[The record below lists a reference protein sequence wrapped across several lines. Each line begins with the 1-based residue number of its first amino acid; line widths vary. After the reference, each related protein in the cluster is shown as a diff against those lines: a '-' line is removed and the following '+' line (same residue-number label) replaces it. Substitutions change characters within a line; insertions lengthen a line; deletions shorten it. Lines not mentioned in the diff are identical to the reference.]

1 MTSRLVLFLS
11 LCIVLL
17 PGCDAFR
24 ADGEVRVIPYTGEPL
39 SADQAQWVWEATVDE
54 TTILL
59 VGYDDSATKLRV
71 PTPPQYSPPAIY
83 LEFEQGSGDLPR
95 LTDAWIGRLDGG
107 VGSGQESGFV
117 AIETWEPQR
126 LLSGVISLHKARSY
140 SAERALDHIFWVDIP
155 SLDALNGRD

>member
-11 LCIVLL
+11 LCIILL

-24 ADGEVRVIPYTGEPL
+24 ADGEVRVVPYTGELL

-59 VGYDDSATKLRV
+59 VGYDDSATRLSV
-71 PTPPQYSPPAIY
+71 PTPPQYSPPAMY

-95 LTDAWIGRLDGG
+95 LTDAWIGRLGGG
-107 VGSGQESGFV
+107 VGSRQESGFV

-126 LLSGVISLHKARSY
+126 LLSGAISLHKARSY
-140 SAERALDHIFWVDIP
+140 SAERALNQIFWVDMLA
-155 SLDALNGRD
+155 LDALKELD